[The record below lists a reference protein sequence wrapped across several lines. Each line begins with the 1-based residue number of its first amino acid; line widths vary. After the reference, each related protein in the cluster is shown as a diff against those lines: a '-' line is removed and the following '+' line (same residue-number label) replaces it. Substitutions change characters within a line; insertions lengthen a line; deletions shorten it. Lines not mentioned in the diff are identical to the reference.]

1 MDHALH
7 CHRMASTTSAA
18 GGQTRTIAASTL
30 WQFASQIVMAAL
42 SIVTVK
48 FVAIGLTK
56 ELAGNY
62 NSAYGYL
69 QIFGILADFGLYAV
83 AVREVS
89 KATDRERVLGTLLVL
104 RCIILTLSL
113 GSAVVIAWLVPM
125 WRGQPLPLA
134 VSIASLVPAFT
145 LIAGIIRAAFQVE
158 YKMQYVFIAEV
169 TQRILTVS
177 LIGMF
182 IAMGVRQSS
191 DIRICFAFLAIDGL
205 GSLMLLLL
213 SLILSH
219 KFIRVRPYWDPP
231 LLKSLLRKAAP
242 YGIAFLCVALY
253 RQFDVALIA
262 LLRPDYEIQNAYY
275 GFVQRM
281 MDMAYLLPTFLLNST
296 LPMLSER
303 DARGED
309 TRAML
314 GKTLLIVLIIGIVSL
329 LFAALWARPLTDL
342 LTTPAYL
349 STAGKPGSDTA
360 LLILSVPMFCNGII
374 LFGFYTLLTKHAWRP
389 LVASMFVGVVIALIS
404 NILLIPQLGFVG
416 AAITS
421 VIVHVV
427 LSVLLLPQALSRMP
441 ARFPVRYV
449 GQLLLF
455 TALLGGILWFAR
467 TALTGSLVTGVALAS
482 MGIVLIGLLIITGLK
497 RSCLEG

>member
-1 MDHALH
+1 
-7 CHRMASTTSAA
+7 
-18 GGQTRTIAASTL
+18 
-30 WQFASQIVMAAL
+30 
-42 SIVTVK
+42 
-48 FVAIGLTK
+48 
-56 ELAGNY
+56 
-62 NSAYGYL
+62 
-69 QIFGILADFGLYAV
+69 
-83 AVREVS
+83 
-89 KATDRERVLGTLLVL
+89 
-104 RCIILTLSL
+104 
-113 GSAVVIAWLVPM
+113 
-125 WRGQPLPLA
+125 
-134 VSIASLVPAFT
+134 
-145 LIAGIIRAAFQVE
+145 
-158 YKMQYVFIAEV
+158 
-169 TQRILTVS
+169 
-177 LIGMF
+177 
-182 IAMGVRQSS
+182 
-191 DIRICFAFLAIDGL
+191 
-205 GSLMLLLL
+205 
-213 SLILSH
+213 
-219 KFIRVRPYWDPP
+219 
-231 LLKSLLRKAAP
+231 
-242 YGIAFLCVALY
+242 VALY

-309 TRAML
+309 TRTML

-349 STAGKPGSDTA
+349 ATAEKPGSDTA

-441 ARFPVRYV
+441 ARFPIRYV
-449 GQLLLF
+449 GQLLCF
-455 TALLGGILWFAR
+455 AALLAGILWFTR
-467 TALTGSLVTGVALAS
+467 TALTGSLVTGAALAG
-482 MGIVLIGLLIITGLK
+482 MGIVLIGLLMITGLK